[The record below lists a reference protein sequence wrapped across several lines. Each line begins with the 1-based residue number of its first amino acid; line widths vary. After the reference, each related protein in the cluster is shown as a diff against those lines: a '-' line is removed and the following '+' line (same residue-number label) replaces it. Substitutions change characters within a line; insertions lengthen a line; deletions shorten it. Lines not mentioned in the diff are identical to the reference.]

1 MRRNG
6 WVDSGGPRHP
16 SGERSGAGLQDFKEL
31 QVWRKA
37 HALALSVYRAM
48 RTDPGRHHAELV
60 GQARRAALSVAAN
73 IAEGA
78 GRGSG
83 PDFARFLAMSVGSAN
98 ELESHILI
106 ARSAGLISR
115 EDADSIVP
123 CIHEI
128 RRMLISLM
136 RSVRARSENRDR

>member
-1 MRRNG
+1 
-6 WVDSGGPRHP
+6 
-16 SGERSGAGLQDFKEL
+16 LQDFKQL

-37 HALALSVYRAM
+37 HALALSVYRAT
-48 RTDPGRHHAELV
+48 RTDPGRHRAELV

-83 PDFARFLAMSVGSAN
+83 PDFARFLAMSIGSAN

-106 ARSAGLISR
+106 GYGAGLIRRQDAVAITNAIR
-115 EDADSIVP
+115 EV
-123 CIHEI
+123 
-128 RRMLISLM
+128 RRTLVARS
-136 RSVRARSENRDR
+136 RSVRRATKPQ